1 MSMTGMRCDPR
12 PQGEYL
18 RRKENIAIAA
28 EVETAGAAAVVSHA
42 VRCAEA
48 LFILRKLGCGSLLSS
63 LSGGKSGV
71 GQTSRI
77 HRSERA

>member
-1 MSMTGMRCDPR
+1 MMSGMRCDPP

-48 LFILRKLGCGSLLSS
+48 LFILRKLGCGSLSS